1 MKQVLKDRVLVE
13 KIKIENKNSIL
24 DIVEDESENKPLS
37 GKVIKIGK
45 HVEDVAVDDIILYKD
60 SDSLPITVEGKNLLI
75 LREFDIIGI
84 I

>member
-24 DIVEDESENKPLS
+24 DIIEDENGPFN
-37 GKVIKIGK
+37 GKVLKVGK
-45 HVEDVAVDDIILYKD
+45 LVEDVKDGDTILYKD
-60 SDSLPITVEGKNLLI
+60 TDALPITINGQKLLI
-75 LREFDIIGI
+75 LREYDIIGI